1 MNVKSMLVGLLIA
14 VVASTGTYFIRL
26 LLAVTLS
33 LSFVKVAASGAGNR
47 IDIVYPKGAPYI
59 ASGFHSMSGING
71 FWRTNKHQGIDITGD
86 NGQPII
92 AAADGKVLDAEVE
105 NCWGPTVSIDHGE
118 GLDGRNIIA
127 LYGHVG
133 EILVNEGEEIKRG
146 QIIARLG
153 DNHYDYKC
161 IYRVRHLHFQIGR
174 IWNVMKNFGR
184 GHKYF
189 LEDGDDGVNPHIYW
203 ADGPGMITCF
213 DPKRTYKPG
222 TLTYPV
228 PCQ

>member
-1 MNVKSMLVGLLIA
+1 MV
-14 VVASTGTYFIRL
+14 F
-26 LLAVTLS
+26 
-33 LSFVKVAASGAGNR
+33 GA
-47 IDIVYPKGAPYI
+47 KK
-59 ASGFHSMSGING
+59 
-71 FWRTNKHQGIDITGD
+71 NKHQGIDITGD

-92 AAADGKVLDAEVE
+92 AAADGTVLDATTD
-105 NCWGPTVSIDHGE
+105 NCWGPTVSVDHGK
-118 GLDGRNIIA
+118 GIDGQKIIA

-133 EILVNEGEEIKRG
+133 EILVNEGEKIKRG

-153 DNHYDYKC
+153 NNHNDYKC
-161 IYRVRHLHFQIGR
+161 IFRVRPLHFQLGR
-174 IWNVMKNFGR
+174 IPRLFKDSDSW

-213 DPKRTYKPG
+213 EPKRTYKPG